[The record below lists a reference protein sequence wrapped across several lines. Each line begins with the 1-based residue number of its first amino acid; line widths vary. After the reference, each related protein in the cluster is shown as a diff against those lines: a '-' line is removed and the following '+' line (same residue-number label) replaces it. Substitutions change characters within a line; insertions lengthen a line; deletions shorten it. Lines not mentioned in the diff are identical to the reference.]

1 MRRIYFIGLI
11 LYTLIVLHVAF
22 PNIFSL
28 EDVETVHVGIF
39 IYILFVVDC
48 CISIWLSKRKHVH
61 DKKEMERKKRKR
73 SFWITTYCLSLA
85 LTAVFFSEHVP
96 LERLN
101 IGFGA
106 FVFAYYFFMHFL
118 PYMKEK
124 RGEEEDPIVEEAR
137 EQEHKRI
144 EEDIKKLGEQKWY
157 LKSKIIYVL
166 CFITP
171 PIGYLYVLCL
181 RKKMTEDARQSY
193 LTVATIMMALW
204 SLKFLPPYVLAIVI
218 VVVAC
223 FVFIVKYVK

>member
-22 PNIFSL
+22 PNMFSFK
-28 EDVETVHVGIF
+28 DVETVHVGIF
-39 IYILFVVDC
+39 IFTLFIVDC
-48 CISIWLSKRKHVH
+48 CISIWLSKRKHVQ

-73 SFWITTYCLSLA
+73 SFWMMTYCLSLV
-85 LTAVFFSEHVP
+85 LTAIFFSEHIP

-118 PYMKEK
+118 PYMKER
-124 RGEEEDPIVEEAR
+124 RGEEEEPLVEEAR
-137 EQEHKRI
+137 EHKRI
-144 EEDIKKLGEQKWY
+144 EKDIKKLREQKWY

-171 PIGYLYVLCL
+171 PIGYLYVFFL

-218 VVVAC
+218 VVVVC
-223 FVFIVKYVK
+223 LVFIVKYVK

>member
-1 MRRIYFIGLI
+1 MRRIYFIGVI

-22 PNIFSL
+22 PNIFSF
-28 EDVETVHVGIF
+28 EDVETVHVAIF
-39 IYILFVVDC
+39 IFVLFIVDF
-48 CISIWLSKRKHVH
+48 CISVWLSKRKHVQ

-73 SFWITTYCLSLA
+73 SFWMMTYCLSLV
-85 LTAVFFSEHVP
+85 LTAAFFSEHIP

-124 RGEEEDPIVEEAR
+124 RGEEEDPLVEEAR
-137 EQEHKRI
+137 EQEYGRI

-171 PIGYLYVLCL
+171 PIGYLYVFFL
-181 RKKMTEDARQSY
+181 RKKMTEDAKQTY
-193 LTVATIMMALW
+193 LTVAAIMMGLW
-204 SLKFLPPYVLAIVI
+204 SLKFLPAYVLAVVI
-218 VVVAC
+218 VVVVC
-223 FVFIVKYVK
+223 LVFIVKYVK

>member
-1 MRRIYFIGLI
+1 MRRIYFIGII

-22 PNIFSL
+22 PNIFSF

-39 IYILFVVDC
+39 IFILFVVDC
-48 CISIWLSKRKHVH
+48 CISIWLSKRKHIQ
-61 DKKEMERKKRKR
+61 DKKEIERKKRKR
-73 SFWITTYCLSLA
+73 SFWMTTYCFSLVIAAAFLS
-85 LTAVFFSEHVP
+85 ENVP

-124 RGEEEDPIVEEAR
+124 RGEEEDPLVEEAR
-137 EQEHKRI
+137 EREHTRI
-144 EEDIKKLGEQKWY
+144 EEDIQKLGEQKWY

-171 PIGYLYVLCL
+171 PIGYLYVFLL

-204 SLKFLPPYVLAIVI
+204 SLKFLPPYVLAVA
-218 VVVAC
+218 VVVVVC
-223 FVFIVKYVK
+223 LVFIVKYVK